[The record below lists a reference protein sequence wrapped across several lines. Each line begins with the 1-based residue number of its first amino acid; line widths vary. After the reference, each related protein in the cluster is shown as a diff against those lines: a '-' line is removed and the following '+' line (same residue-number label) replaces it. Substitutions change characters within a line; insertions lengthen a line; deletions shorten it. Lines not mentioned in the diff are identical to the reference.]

1 MSTEREDASDNTATG
16 SGGADGSE
24 LTLALIDDG
33 ELRMKRA
40 T

>member
-1 MSTEREDASDNTATG
+1 MPREREDASDATTAG
-16 SGGADGSE
+16 SDGADDSE

-33 ELRMKRA
+33 EIRMKRA